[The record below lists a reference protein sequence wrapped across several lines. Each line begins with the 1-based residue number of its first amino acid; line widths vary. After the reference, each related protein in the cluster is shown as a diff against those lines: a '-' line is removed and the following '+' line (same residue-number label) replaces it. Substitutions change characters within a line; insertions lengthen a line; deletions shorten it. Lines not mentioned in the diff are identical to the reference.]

1 MGSHHE
7 FMSTLSETLS
17 KESEG
22 RGTNLYIF
30 GFLERSAHERDET
43 LMTLVGKA
51 GQQSEERDEALLA
64 VVDKTGGQVV
74 ALQTRKDVVDKAGQQ
89 SKGQDETLALLAV
102 VDKAGGQVVALQT
115 SFGERDETMLA
126 VVDKAGGQ
134 VVALQTSFGERGET
148 LLAVVDKAGG
158 QVVALQTS
166 NAAMAKGGRG
176 DNRLSSMQSEREHN
190 RQQAEKSTADIAALA
205 AKIPPEH
212 MIELAHS
219 IEASLE
225 AGNIEQANYSTY
237 ETFLATC
244 GKRFAG
250 AHLRLA
256 QPQSG
261 GGCPADGEGEY
272 WARPP
277 WHYRGQ
283 VQPHRPQGSLYKFCH
298 LLRGR

>member
-22 RGTNLYIF
+22 RGTNLYMF

-115 SFGERDETMLA
+115 SFGERDETM
-126 VVDKAGGQ
+126 
-134 VVALQTSFGERGET
+134 
-148 LLAVVDKAGG
+148 LAVVDKAGG

-283 VQPHRPQGSLYKFCH
+283 AQPHRPQGSLYKFCH